1 MQNKNVNF
9 YTISIE
15 IDVCLIKDF
24 YALESSLTYKLKRR
38 AKNPLRSSLRSS
50 LASGEAYDVVS

>member
-1 MQNKNVNF
+1 M
-9 YTISIE
+9 ISIE
-15 IDVCLIKDF
+15 IDVFNQRLL
-24 YALESSLTYKLKRR
+24 ALVSSLTYKLKRR

>member
-1 MQNKNVNF
+1 M
-9 YTISIE
+9 ISIE
-15 IDVCLIKDF
+15 IDVFLTKDF
-24 YALESSLTYKLKRR
+24 LALVSSLTYKLKRR